1 MHTPLLSCTATTTRN
16 DKNEIIENLE
26 MRGCVEVSA
35 SPNIFCEVKRRSNIE
50 ADMSHVLCDLRK
62 NSIKAARVLVYCH
75 SLDMCSQL
83 FAHFNY
89 EMGEASFYPPGAPHL
104 SENRIYG
111 IFHSG
116 TSEHNKDV
124 ILNSLMVLLE
134 WFLPQ
139 LPLAWE
145 LI

>member
-62 NSIKAARVLVYCH
+62 NSIKAARVLV
-75 SLDMCSQL
+75 
-83 FAHFNY
+83 
-89 EMGEASFYPPGAPHL
+89 
-104 SENRIYG
+104 
-111 IFHSG
+111 
-116 TSEHNKDV
+116 
-124 ILNSLMVLLE
+124 
-134 WFLPQ
+134 
-139 LPLAWE
+139 
-145 LI
+145 